1 MEHNSRG
8 KAIRAALLRYIK
20 EYIQEHSYPP
30 SVREMGYAV
39 GLKSTSSVQRNLEI
53 MLKLGMIESDAPPG
67 TPRAIRIPGM
77 KYVEVENVPDYV

>member
-1 MEHNSRG
+1 MENNSRE
-8 KAIRAALLRYIK
+8 KTVRAELLQYIK
-20 EYIQEHSYPP
+20 NYILEHGYPP
-30 SVREMGYAV
+30 SVREMGNSV

>member
-53 MLKLGMIESDAPPG
+53 MLKLGMIETDAPPG
-67 TPRAIRIPGM
+67 TPRAIRVPGM
-77 KYVEVENVPDYV
+77 KFMEVKDVPNHV